1 VSASPA
7 SVVPVSSLQFRDRR
21 PVVPAPRTDR
31 RLPEGRWAGAS
42 AETLETVARQA
53 NRDLEGKSAQDVI
66 AWAVEAFG
74 NRFCVTSSMQDM
86 VLAHIASTVAPG
98 VDVVFLDTGYHFAE
112 TIGTRDAVD
121 ATMDVR
127 LITVRPTQTVAEQDA
142 TLGAKL
148 HDRNPELCCQL
159 RKVAPLRRALENY
172 HAYATGV
179 RRVESPVRALTPVVR
194 WDPKQQAVKIS
205 PLVEWTDDDV
215 TAYIEEHGVL
225 VNPLMY
231 DGYPSVGCA
240 PCTTPVED
248 GADSRS
254 GRWAGRSKTECG
266 LHA

>member
-1 VSASPA
+1 MRGLKVTADELPDYVEKITRRYLEERTDGERFATWSLREPSEEALITVSASPA
-7 SVVPVSSLQFRDRR
+7 SARTRAPACSFATGD
-21 PVVPAPRTDR
+21 PAVPAPRTDR

-53 NRDLEGKSAQDVI
+53 NRDLEGKSAQEVI

-142 TLGAKL
+142 TLGPSSTTAIPSCAASCARS
-148 HDRNPELCCQL
+148 HRCAGRWRTTTPT
-159 RKVAPLRRALENY
+159 RPAS
-172 HAYATGV
+172 
-179 RRVESPVRALTPVVR
+179 VES
-194 WDPKQQAVKIS
+194 
-205 PLVEWTDDDV
+205 
-215 TAYIEEHGVL
+215 
-225 VNPLMY
+225 
-231 DGYPSVGCA
+231 
-240 PCTTPVED
+240 
-248 GADSRS
+248 SR
-254 GRWAGRSKTECG
+254 RYEP
-266 LHA
+266 